1 MTTDKLKTIM
11 ENNRILELQRELE
24 DFKTLQA
31 LNENSTPQK
40 TYNVELINEGTIN
53 KNKVVIGSLVLWF
66 SYKTCVA
73 FDYRG
78 EFFCIENLWSNT
90 TGKFLN
96 ELESDKDKRLPSEL
110 FNFKLNQV
118 LGNILK

>member
-1 MTTDKLKTIM
+1 MQEHRIALIQQEKDNFETVNKLE
-11 ENNRILELQRELE
+11 EN
-24 DFKTLQA
+24 K
-31 LNENSTPQK
+31 PQQK
-40 TYNVELINEGTIN
+40 EYFVELVNEGTVN
-53 KNKVVIGSLVLWF
+53 KNKVVIGSLTLWF

-96 ELESDKDKRLPSEL
+96 ELERDKDKRLPSEL
-110 FNFKLNQV
+110 FDFKLNQV